1 MCILDFSINYFIYV
15 FWQYLCTLL
24 QCTSIFV
31 SVLLLGLQILI
42 WFIAVKY
49 DTSDIEQ
56 LTSLLIESKVVQPVT
71 FPVHAVI
78 AANSVEVLSTLILTS
93 VDGTT
98 LTLWCGEEEKDLLS
112 YQKLSDLI
120 KTVGRERVRVM
131 IFQW

>member
-1 MCILDFSINYFIYV
+1 M
-15 FWQYLCTLL
+15 
-24 QCTSIFV
+24 
-31 SVLLLGLQILI
+31 
-42 WFIAVKY
+42 
-49 DTSDIEQ
+49 
-56 LTSLLIESKVVQPVT
+56 LIESKVVQPVT

-120 KTVGRERVRVM
+120 KMVGRERVRAM
-131 IFQW
+131 TFQW